1 MFSPRILKFKNMNE
15 KELKELLE
23 NLLKK
28 GECEYIEFKKN
39 YNLFKDKSDFLNIIQ
54 PFQILQHWWE
64 KILAI

>member
-1 MFSPRILKFKNMNE
+1 MFSPQHFKNKFMNE

-39 YNLFKDKSDFLNIIQ
+39 YNLFKDKSDFFKYYSAL
-54 PFQILQHWWE
+54 
-64 KILAI
+64 

>member
-1 MFSPRILKFKNMNE
+1 MNE

-39 YNLFKDKSDFLNIIQ
+39 YNFDEKVIIYVRNR
-54 PFQILQHWWE
+54 
-64 KILAI
+64 KRKK

>member
-1 MFSPRILKFKNMNE
+1 MFSPQHFKNKLMNE

-39 YNLFKDKSDFLNIIQ
+39 YNLFKDKSDFFKYSLNK
-54 PFQILQHWWE
+54 FMLN
-64 KILAI
+64 